1 MCIRDSPRRCLPLKR
16 LLWFSCFLCLALGLL
31 VGTFLPVPWDQDP
44 APAASHA
51 FAAAG
56 SLQQGSGSSSSSPD
70 PALDPNDNVLLFS
83 TACAVNRA
91 LKERHYDVVASYVHP
106 DRGVTFTPYSTVD
119 FETDLNF
126 NADQVRNLEQD
137 ETIYAWGITDGRG
150 SLIEMTMSQYFSQ
163 YVYNTDYTQAS
174 MIGIDQIMISGNAL
188 ENVSD
193 AYPGCRFVDFSIPG
207 LDAANG
213 GMDWCSLRL
222 VFEPGDI
229 QWLLVGIIHG
239 QWTI

>member
-1 MCIRDSPRRCLPLKR
+1 MKR

-51 FAAAG
+51 FTAAG

-70 PALDPNDNVLLFS
+70 PALDPNDNVLLLS

-163 YVYNTDYTQAS
+163 YVYNADYTQAS

-207 LDAANG
+207 QDAANG

-222 VFEPGDI
+222 VFEPGDT